1 MLSQPRLDEA
11 EQLREREVLHAEFIA
26 WSQDPTAQRQV
37 ALHEGLSTAHPLRG
51 FHAGNRDSLA
61 VQQAEFPMALQDFYL
76 TFSQSCQLTLS
87 KIGRE
92 SRREGVGQE
101 V

>member
-11 EQLREREVLHAEFIA
+11 DQLREREVLHAEFTA

-61 VQQAEFPMALQDFYL
+61 DQQAEFQMALHDFYRRFYHSGQM
-76 TFSQSCQLTLS
+76 TRSE
-87 KIGRE
+87 GR
-92 SRREGVGQE
+92 RVGKE
-101 V
+101 VVSTGR